1 MHDFEQD
8 AQAARVYLGGYLT
21 FDKRGVPRKRYDP
34 EESEASDYCRAALA
48 RVLRSDRPLDRQLRD
63 MLADMFEP
71 QEDPYRPFSS
81 RELIAKSRSKHRR
94 EDVFANNHITRF
106 MWERCPAD
114 FSPEKAVK
122 EAMDNFDIS
131 RVYAYRLW
139 ARHKK
144 IYEAIWGPLPNK

>member
-1 MHDFEQD
+1 MDDFEED
-8 AQAARVYLGGYLT
+8 TRLGYVYLAGFVST
-21 FDKRGVPRKRYDP
+21 DERGIPRKRYYPPRSKD
-34 EESEASDYCRAALA
+34 SNVCRAALA

-81 RELIAKSRSKHRR
+81 RELIAKSRSKHRHQ
-94 EDVFANNHITRF
+94 DVFAISHMTRF
-106 MWERCPAD
+106 MWERCRAGL
-114 FSPEKAVK
+114 SPEEAVK

-139 ARHKK
+139 GRHKK
-144 IYEAIWGPLPNK
+144 IYEAVWGPLPKK